1 MKRLARYATAA
12 LIFLAPLAPM
22 APLAAATAS
31 SAEPDP
37 VKSHS
42 LAPLHKT
49 SGHSIPGHYI
59 VILRQGAAIPRS
71 LASRLGVTPDI
82 VYSHAIH
89 GFAATLTP
97 AQLEAVRKAP
107 DVESVEEDAVF
118 KASQDA
124 PRARGPSAQWPR
136 EITDAWGL
144 DRIDQKKLPLDGQ
157 FDVAGTGEGVTAFI
171 VDTGIDYSHAE
182 FGGRAKPGVD
192 LVDASG
198 DGRDCPGGTGHG
210 THVAG
215 IVGGT
220 QHGVARKASLVSV
233 RVLDCNGDAP
243 TSRFVGGLDWV
254 ASNVPQAPAVLNA
267 SVNGPQS
274 PATNSSVSAVATK
287 GILPVVAAGNDNA
300 DACLNSPASA
310 KGALP
315 VEATNRLDQLSAFSN
330 WGSCVKLAAPGED
343 IPSALNGG
351 GTVTKSGTSQASPHV
366 AGVAALYLQRNPS
379 ASPSAVA
386 TWLEDRSTKNV
397 LTGLRGAGTPNKLLY
412 TDGL

>member
-124 PRARGPSAQWPR
+124 PRA
-136 EITDAWGL
+136 
-144 DRIDQKKLPLDGQ
+144 
-157 FDVAGTGEGVTAFI
+157 
-171 VDTGIDYSHAE
+171 
-182 FGGRAKPGVD
+182 GGRRLSGRGRSRTPGAWT
-192 LVDASG
+192 AST
-198 DGRDCPGGTGHG
+198 RRSCRWTGSS
-210 THVAG
+210 T
-215 IVGGT
+215 
-220 QHGVARKASLVSV
+220 SPV
-233 RVLDCNGDAP
+233 RVRA
-243 TSRFVGGLDWV
+243 
-254 ASNVPQAPAVLNA
+254 
-267 SVNGPQS
+267 
-274 PATNSSVSAVATK
+274 
-287 GILPVVAAGNDNA
+287 
-300 DACLNSPASA
+300 
-310 KGALP
+310 
-315 VEATNRLDQLSAFSN
+315 
-330 WGSCVKLAAPGED
+330 
-343 IPSALNGG
+343 
-351 GTVTKSGTSQASPHV
+351 
-366 AGVAALYLQRNPS
+366 
-379 ASPSAVA
+379 
-386 TWLEDRSTKNV
+386 
-397 LTGLRGAGTPNKLLY
+397 
-412 TDGL
+412 